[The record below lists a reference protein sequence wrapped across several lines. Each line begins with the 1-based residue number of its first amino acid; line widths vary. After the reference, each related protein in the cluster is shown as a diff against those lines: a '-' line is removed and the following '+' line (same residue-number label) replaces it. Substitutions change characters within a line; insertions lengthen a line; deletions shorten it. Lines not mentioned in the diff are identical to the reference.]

1 MSPKSHHRT
10 LCHHCHRREPTHC
23 HLGRILLCT
32 PCYRY
37 LRCLIEEPQLSL
49 QLSSPNPK
57 E

>member
-1 MSPKSHHRT
+1 MSPKSHHRL
-10 LCHHCHRREPTHC
+10 LCHHCHRREPTHT

-37 LRCLIEEPQLSL
+37 LASLLTNPQLTL
-49 QLSSPNPK
+49 QLSAPK